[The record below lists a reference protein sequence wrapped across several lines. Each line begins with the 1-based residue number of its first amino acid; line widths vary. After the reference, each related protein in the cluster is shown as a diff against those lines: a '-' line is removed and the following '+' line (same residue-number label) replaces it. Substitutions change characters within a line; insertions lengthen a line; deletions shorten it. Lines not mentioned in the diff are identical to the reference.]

1 LLNCRKVFYNQQRR
15 HPTPARN
22 YTAHRID
29 QGDAAQ
35 IGALMQEH
43 GSSQFH
49 RTVARVNHAA
59 TLIVDHRDHVG
70 EPLWRRLFEVPLEPS
85 LIDVTRHF
93 VAALDEVMGTP
104 AVELSRQD
112 VATVEKHVNQ
122 VVDRLELRI
131 DAMSDSKEAVVFATA
146 IYILRARFEK
156 IAARG
161 EQHRD
166 DPQA

>member
-1 LLNCRKVFYNQQRR
+1 M
-15 HPTPARN
+15 H
-22 YTAHRID
+22 
-29 QGDAAQ
+29 
-35 IGALMQEH
+35 EH

-49 RTVARVNHAA
+49 RAVAKVNHAA
-59 TLIVDHRDHVG
+59 TLIVGHRDHVG

-93 VAALDEVMGTP
+93 VAALDDVMGTP

-122 VVDRLELRI
+122 VVDRLESRI

-146 IYILRARFEK
+146 IYIVRARFER

-161 EQHRD
+161 EPRRD
-166 DPQA
+166 NS